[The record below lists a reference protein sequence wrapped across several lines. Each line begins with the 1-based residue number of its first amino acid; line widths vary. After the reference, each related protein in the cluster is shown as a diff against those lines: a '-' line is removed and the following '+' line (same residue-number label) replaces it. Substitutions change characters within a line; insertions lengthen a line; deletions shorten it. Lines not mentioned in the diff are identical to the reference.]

1 MPDVKKF
8 TDKELSTNTCRPIS
22 CVLWFKP
29 LFSKTIRRVI
39 YCISF
44 IFVIYQVLLPV
55 YAFMPNM
62 KERSLHLALA
72 IIIIFLSGKEERR
85 PIRWVIDLLLMFA
98 GVGCCL
104 YVFFQYSS
112 IIDQYGSASGP
123 MQVWMGLILVL
134 IVLESARRMV
144 RPALPIIACLFLLYA
159 VFGHLIPGQLGHP
172 QYSLTT
178 LGSMFYL
185 TTGGIWG
192 QLLGVSA
199 NIIAIFVCLGAFI
212 VYTGGGTGFMRI
224 AIRIAGKYTGG
235 PAKVATIASAL
246 FGSVSGSA
254 SANVASTGAFTIPMM
269 KRLGYSPALAGAV
282 EAVAS
287 TGGQIMP
294 PIMGA
299 GAFIM
304 AELIQT
310 PYLKIA
316 VSALIPGS
324 LYFLT
329 VGFGIHFY
337 ALRENYRGI
346 SEEEIP
352 TWNETIKASGFFFI
366 PFFMLAF
373 WLFRGYTPQY
383 AAFWAIASTIPL
395 ALFTE
400 EWRSDFRN
408 AFKKYEKAILTGAR
422 QAALIASICAS
433 AQVIIAIIAFTGLGV
448 KISSHILS
456 LSQNSLFLAL
466 VLTGVTSILLGMEVP
481 TTAAYTVAVVVGGPV
496 LADLG
501 LPPLA
506 AHLFVFYLAILS
518 AVTPPVCGAIF
529 IAAGMAEADWV
540 ETAKFGLKLS
550 FAAFLLPFLFAYDPS
565 LILIG
570 TPVSII
576 LSVIRASLALLMISA
591 GFMGYWRT
599 SCNSGRRLLLVVAGG
614 LLCFINIWTCLAGI
628 LLGVL
633 MWLLPDKT
641 ERNKAYS
648 ASM

>member
-1 MPDVKKF
+1 MWAV
-8 TDKELSTNTCRPIS
+8 I
-22 CVLWFKP
+22 
-29 LFSKTIRRVI
+29 LFSKIIRKLV
-39 YCISF
+39 YTISF
-44 IFVIYQVLLPV
+44 LFVIYQVVLPV
-55 YAFMPNM
+55 YAFMPGL

-72 IIIIFLSGKEERR
+72 LVVIFLGGAEQRR
-85 PIRWVIDLLLMFA
+85 PTRWVVDILLTFA

-104 YVFFQYSS
+104 YVFFNYSA
-112 IIDQYGSASGP
+112 IIEQYGAASGP
-123 MQVWMGLILVL
+123 VQVCMGIVLVL
-134 IVLESARRMV
+134 IILEAARRMV
-144 RPALPIIACLFLLYA
+144 RPALPIIASLFLLYA
-159 VFGHLIPGQLGHP
+159 LFGHLIPGQFGHP
-172 QYSLTT
+172 QYRLTT

-185 TTGGIWG
+185 TTGGVWG

-212 VYTGGGTGFMRI
+212 VHTGGGTGFMKI
-224 AIRIAGKYTGG
+224 AVRLAGKYTGG
-235 PAKVATIASAL
+235 PAKVATVSSAL

-304 AELIQT
+304 SELIQT

-316 VSALIPGS
+316 MSALIPGL

-329 VGFGIHFY
+329 VGMGIHFY
-337 ALRENYRGI
+337 ALREGYRGM
-346 SEEEIP
+346 SEDEIP
-352 TWNETIKASGFFFI
+352 EWGETVKASGFFFI
-366 PFFMLAF
+366 PFIMLAF

-383 AAFWAIASTIPL
+383 AAFWAVMSTAPL
-395 ALFTE
+395 AFLDKN
-400 EWRSDFRN
+400 WRPDIRN
-408 AFKKYEKAILTGAR
+408 TFGKFEQAVLTGAR

-448 KISSHILS
+448 KVSSYILA

-466 VLTGVTSILLGMEVP
+466 VLTGLTSILLGMEVP

-550 FAAFLLPFLFAYDPS
+550 FAAFLLPFLFVYDPS

-570 TPVSII
+570 TPISVII
-576 LSVIRASLALLMISA
+576 SVIRAALALLLISA
-591 GFMGYWRT
+591 GFMGYWQT
-599 SCNSGRRLLLVVAGG
+599 ACGIGSRLLLIAAGG
-614 LLCFINIWTCLAGI
+614 LLCIPNMWTSFAGI
-628 LLGVL
+628 LVG
-633 MWLLPDKT
+633 LLVRHLNGRPG
-641 ERNKAYS
+641 RIISN
-648 ASM
+648 